1 MKAIPKAKK
10 VKKVLKKH
18 NDSRIDNYFWLR
30 DDTRKNKAVLDYLKT
45 ERAYHDDWIKTKS
58 NISNKY
64 FKKLNGYIPAKDES
78 LKIERDGFFYFSE
91 SLKTNEYR
99 KYYRSKKKNSKK
111 ELILDINK
119 LAKNKKFYQ
128 VSGVSPSKD
137 NQLLAYAED
146 INGRRE
152 YTIKVKDIKQE
163 KTCQIKFPERTDNLY
178 GLKTQRILFTLKE
191 MKRH

>member
-1 MKAIPKAKK
+1 MNIE
-10 VKKVLKKH
+10 
-18 NDSRIDNYFWLR
+18 NTIDQR
-30 DDTRKNKAVLDYLKT
+30 
-45 ERAYHDDWIKTKS
+45 
-58 NISNKY
+58 
-64 FKKLNGYIPAKDES
+64 
-78 LKIERDGFFYFSE
+78 
-91 SLKTNEYR
+91 
-99 KYYRSKKKNSKK
+99 KNSKK

-137 NQLLAYAED
+137 NQMLAYAED

-152 YTIKVKDIKQE
+152 YTIKVKHIKTA
-163 KTCQIKFPERTDNLY
+163 KPFQIKFLERTGNLY